1 MNVMVLLVEWTINDT
16 PKYLVHVESFL
27 LKYSNMPNKRTV
39 SNNRT
44 GCYILQKL
52 ISAQC
57 LISAQALIKLK
68 SLIR

>member
-1 MNVMVLLVEWTINDT
+1 MDG
-16 PKYLVHVESFL
+16 PKKNLMDICIPFRSL
-27 LKYSNMPNKRTV
+27 LKRTYSNMPNKRTV

-44 GCYILQKL
+44 GCYIRQKL

-57 LISAQALIKLK
+57 LISAQALIKPI